1 MNDQSFEVLETIDTS
16 RKEEEEEEKNECE
29 LEIFL

>member
-16 RKEEEEEEKNECE
+16 RKEEEEEKNECE
-29 LEIFL
+29 LEILL